1 MKAKS
6 RKNKKNSVIFR
17 IVIVA
22 CVAFGFFKLVQLQ
35 MQINEK
41 QSQINALAER
51 KAVEE
56 IYIEDLQDKVDN
68 VDDNLEQYLREDGY
82 VGPNDQVYQFV
93 N

>member
-6 RKNKKNSVIFR
+6 RKNKKNSAIFR

-35 MQINEK
+35 MQLNEK

>member
-1 MKAKS
+1 MKAK
-6 RKNKKNSVIFR
+6 RRHKKSSPLFR

-22 CVAFGFFKLVQLQ
+22 VIAFGFFKLVQIQ

-41 QSQINALAER
+41 QAVIDELAER

-56 IYIEDLQDKVDN
+56 IYVEDLQDKVDN
-68 VDDNLEQYLREDGY
+68 IEENLEQYLREDGY